1 MNDLNL
7 WTIIAQIINFLLL
20 MFLLK
25 HFLWKKISDAIEERN
40 AKIEKIELMEKE
52 YNDKLALADK
62 EAQEILDETRKRS
75 EEIENFAISS
85 ANKQKESIL
94 SKAQQEAKWMIEW
107 ATKEIEIEKNKMLST
122 IKTRVVDLALK
133 VNQKLFDKSNINKD
147 FVERELNSIN

>member
-1 MNDLNL
+1 VKK
-7 WTIIAQIINFLLL
+7 
-20 MFLLK
+20 K
-25 HFLWKKISDAIEERN
+25 HFLWKKIADAIEERN

-62 EAQEILDETRKRS
+62 EAQEILDETRKRA

-85 ANKQKESIL
+85 ANKQKSDII
-94 SKAQQEAKWMIEW
+94 SKAEQEAKWMIEW

>member
-25 HFLWKKISDAIEERN
+25 HFLWKKIADAIEERH
-40 AKIEKIELMEKE
+40 AKLEKIALMEKE
-52 YNDKLALADK
+52 YNDKLALVNK

-85 ANKQKESIL
+85 ANKQKENIL
-94 SKAQQEAKWMIEW
+94 SKAEEEAKGMIEW
-107 ATKEIEIEKNKMLST
+107 ATKEIEVEKNKMLST
-122 IKTRVVDLALK
+122 IKTRVVDLALR